1 MHFRSTLAQLKFV
14 NYYVER
20 HKKNS
25 ALIPHIYLYCEKV
38 VNLHREKTQ
47 KTELLKKSEVSGME
61 RERQKQRTTMIFYP
75 IEYFETCC
83 QK

>member
-47 KTELLKKSEVSGME
+47 KKNCLKNLKLAGWKENDKNKE
-61 RERQKQRTTMIFYP
+61 RL
-75 IEYFETCC
+75 
-83 QK
+83 

>member
-1 MHFRSTLAQLKFV
+1 MHFRSTLAQSTFV

-25 ALIPHIYLYCEKV
+25 ALVPHIYFYC
-38 VNLHREKTQ
+38 
-47 KTELLKKSEVSGME
+47 KKSSKFATGKNPEKNCLKNLKLAGWKE
-61 RERQKQRTTMIFYP
+61 NDKNKFYP